1 MKSQETFAW
10 KKVGGIWLPQQ
21 PKDEITG
28 KLLVILESVGEYGSK
43 GYVLE
48 TNEEIRTAIGSTVL
62 DRKIKDSCITTGDFI
77 KIVFLGKHE
86 GEKADYKD
94 FDVFK
99 GTKL

>member
-1 MKSQETFAW
+1 MTKETSVW

-21 PKDEITG
+21 KQDEISG
-28 KLLVILESVGEYGSK
+28 KLLTMLEQVGDYGSK

-48 TNEEIRTAIGSTVL
+48 TSEEIRTAIGSTVL
-62 DRKIKDSCITTGDFI
+62 DRKIKDSGIIIGDFI